1 MTQVIQQSNIHSSN
15 NSVSRIDDIFLENN
29 ISTLYDDKID
39 PFIEFFK
46 WIYYKTNFNDF
57 QLVYFKLTELNDLTS
72 DCLSNIQIYIHE
84 SLLDQVQDY
93 VARYKD
99 FVNNIFT
106 EFIPKLESFR
116 DYDILY
122 YHHTDIIDHIR
133 TTYTIENITS
143 TQYQII
149 PTLQQIWIKRI
160 QKINAM
166 YKAAEHRNYSSKY
179 ISNDDFLNNVLDQ
192 ISDTFQ
198 NLGNGALQIADN
210 ISLSIENQSNE
221 NDYEKGTWRVNNG
234 SSSVKALTNGS
245 ANESTDESES
255 ELYENKS
262 GNRQQRASA
271 KKTSNSKKGKK
282 NKNCVKGRASVNLD
296 EAESTPIKSY
306 GCFSNSKPKEKQ
318 WYTTIYESAF
328 GKKKK
333 IPVLYDDETS
343 CEADDESKSFGF
355 DAGPTRSDLRK
366 IYERKRDKEDD
377 LVLNT
382 EEHFHDDDD
391 KVNKKEIRKNKKKL
405 REIKLNSAIKIKRTC
420 KEYLKRK
427 KKAAADLAEK
437 ECLEKLDEA
446 NKLNLKELSL
456 QPYNLKLIGLNYI
469 KKGKILDL
477 EVTEDEEKEIDKIK
491 NDLINAKPVRI
502 HKNDSYVSSDDD
514 CDADADT
521 ENDLGLD
528 ELNGSSLDELKGS
541 SLVQVE

>member
-29 ISTLYDDKID
+29 ISNLYDDKID

-57 QLVYFKLTELNDLTS
+57 QLVYFKLTELNDFTS
-72 DCLSNIQIYIHE
+72 DCLSNLQIYIHE
-84 SLLDQVQDY
+84 NLLDQVQDY

-106 EFIPKLESFR
+106 EFIPKLKSFR
-116 DYDILY
+116 DDGILEC
-122 YHHTDIIDHIR
+122 HHNDIIDHIR
-133 TTYTIENITS
+133 KTYTIENITS

-166 YKAAEHRNYSSKY
+166 YKAAEYRNYSSKY

-210 ISLSIENQSNE
+210 INNINLSIENES
-221 NDYEKGTWRVNNG
+221 DYEKGTWRENNG
-234 SSSVKALTNGS
+234 SGSVKALTNGS

-262 GNRQQRASA
+262 GNRQQRISA
-271 KKTSNSKKGKK
+271 KKTSNSKKGKI
-282 NKNCVKGRASVNLD
+282 NKNYVKGRASVNSD
-296 EAESTPIKSY
+296 EAESTPIKAK

-318 WYTTIYESAF
+318 WYTTMYETVV

-333 IPVLYDDETS
+333 IPVLFDDETS

-355 DAGPTRSDLRK
+355 DAGPTYSELRK
-366 IYERKRDKEDD
+366 KYERKRDKEDD
-377 LVLNT
+377 LVLGTKEN
-382 EEHFHDDDD
+382 FHNEND
-391 KVNKKEIRKNKKKL
+391 KKKKEEIRKNKKKL
-405 REIKLNSAIKIKRTC
+405 INSAIKKIERTY
-420 KEYLKRK
+420 KKYLERK
-427 KKAAADLAEK
+427 KKAAADLSEK
-437 ECLEKLDEA
+437 ECLEKFDEE
-446 NKLNLKELSL
+446 NKLNLKELNY
-456 QPYNLKLIGLNYI
+456 PCNLKLLSINHVNV
-469 KKGKILDL
+469 GKISDL
-477 EVTEDEEKEIDKIK
+477 EVTEDKEKELDKIK
-491 NDLINAKPVRI
+491 NDFTNAKPVQTY
-502 HKNDSYVSSDDD
+502 KSNNYVSSDDD

-521 ENDLGLD
+521 DLGLD
-528 ELNGSSLDELKGS
+528 ELTVD
-541 SLVQVE
+541 